1 MEPPPTQT
9 IARFPSNVFSAS
21 KAPFPWYK
29 SLGNVNLAIVQNPFL
44 FCFLMDSSGRS
55 DQQNFCFSC
64 SLFGPPFVFFFD
76 FVIIITN
83 FFRDF
88 QYKMIFPD
96 VNYICLI
103 YSRAARD
110 ACFSRYIALFLQ
122 LSTSR

>member
-44 FCFLMDSSGRS
+44 VLLLMDSSGRS
-55 DQQNFCFSC
+55 DQQNFCFSTLC
-64 SLFGPPFVFFFD
+64 LSRLLSFVFD

-83 FFRDF
+83 FFRYY
-88 QYKMIFPD
+88 QYKNDI
-96 VNYICLI
+96 
-103 YSRAARD
+103 S
-110 ACFSRYIALFLQ
+110 
-122 LSTSR
+122 

>member
-44 FCFLMDSSGRS
+44 VLLLMDSSGRS
-55 DQQNFCFSC
+55 DQQNFCFPTLCLSRLL
-64 SLFGPPFVFFFD
+64 SFVFD

-83 FFRDF
+83 FSGISNT
-88 QYKMIFPD
+88 KMIFPD